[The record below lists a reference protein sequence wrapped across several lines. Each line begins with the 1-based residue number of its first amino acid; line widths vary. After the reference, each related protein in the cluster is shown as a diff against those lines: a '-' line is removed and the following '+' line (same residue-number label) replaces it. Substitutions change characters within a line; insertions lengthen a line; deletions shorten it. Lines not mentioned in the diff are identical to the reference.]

1 MVGLRNIILNF
12 PSYHKDDQRIY
23 KERRQP
29 MGNLKTVLFLCVLCS
44 FVAVATVSCEKG
56 PAEKA
61 GQKLDEVVDSAK
73 KAVDK

>member
-1 MVGLRNIILNF
+1 MKKLKIIF
-12 PSYHKDDQRIY
+12 I
-23 KERRQP
+23 
-29 MGNLKTVLFLCVLCS
+29 LCVLCS
-44 FVAVATVSCEKG
+44 FVAVVTVGCEKG